1 MSGAHARL
9 PLHGEHGR
17 HERDAGGHDQ
27 GKDHGGSKWWTLVA
41 VCLGTFMLLLDI
53 TIVNVAL
60 PDIQQSLHATFSG
73 LQWVVDAYALSLA
86 ALLLTAGSLADMYG
100 RRLFYVIGL
109 VIFTAASLTCGAAG
123 STLVLQLARALQGV
137 GGAIMFAVSLALL
150 AEAFRGKDRGIAFG
164 VWGAITG
171 LAVAIGPLLG
181 GVLTSGLSWR
191 WIFFVNVPIGVVAV
205 VITMTKVAET
215 RAPHAR
221 RPDWA
226 GFVLF
231 TLALSSLVYALI
243 ESNERSFTDRL
254 VLGCFAAAAVLLV
267 AFLVVEW
274 RGKHPMF
281 DLTLFTLP
289 TFSGG
294 SIAAFGVSASI
305 FAMLL
310 YLVLYLQDILG
321 YSALA
326 TGVRLLV
333 LSGGILAT
341 SAIAGRL
348 SSRVPVRLLIG
359 PGLLIVGVG
368 LLLMRGLD
376 ATSSWTHLVPGLL
389 VSGLGVGM
397 LNPPLASTAVGVVK
411 PDRAG
416 MASGINSTF
425 RQVGIATG
433 IALLGTLF
441 SNTVRPRSWPGCLP
455 CRDCRAGPADRDRGA
470 VRDHQADDRAAARAR
485 QGSRRDDHQG
495 GVRRGTGPHPADRGD
510 HRTCFRSAVPRA
522 DSEQGLCGTAGLRS
536 LIIRRAPRPA
546 RGSADQPGGLRIIAA
561 PGNVQDRSPMTAHAA
576 VAPGAKAAPDLTV
589 QAAAFVGIHG
599 DMVREGVEQ
608 ANVLLGAVADF
619 PVEVPD
625 RHTLEEP
632 AALDVRRAV
641 GQLAGPGPCSGR
653 RQPCTDLVVA
663 GLDFPEERIPSCREH
678 VRGRPEGEVPAR
690 AQQFPGPPVLHRG
703 IDPVPGGGREHQVE
717 GGPASRPPGLEI
729 GLDDLH
735 VTESGEVMPGRRGQL
750 GSDLHAGDPE
760 ATPGK
765 RTGRLAGRAPDLQ
778 EAVTGSEV
786 RPKHQLVVQLFR
798 VVRP

>member
-1 MSGAHARL
+1 VSGAHAGL
-9 PLHGEHGR
+9 PVHGEHGR
-17 HERDAGGHDQ
+17 HERDAGSGHDQ
-27 GKDHGGSKWWTLVA
+27 GQGDVGNKWWTLVA

-60 PDIQQSLHATFSG
+60 PDIQQALHATFSG

-109 VIFTAASLTCGAAG
+109 VIFTGASLMCGAAA
-123 STLVLQLARALQGV
+123 STLMLQLSRALQGV

-181 GVLTSGLSWR
+181 GILTSGLSWR
-191 WIFFVNVPIGVVAV
+191 WIFFVNGPIGVVAV
-205 VITMTKVAET
+205 VIAMTKVAET

-226 GFVLF
+226 GFALF

-267 AFLVVEW
+267 VFVAVEW

-281 DLTLFTLP
+281 DLTLFRLP

-294 SIAAFGVSASI
+294 SIAAFGMSASI
-305 FAMLL
+305 FALIL

-359 PGLLIVGVG
+359 PGLLVVGAG

-376 ATSSWTHLVPGLL
+376 ASSSWTHLVPGLL

-397 LNPPLASTAVGVVK
+397 VNPPLASTAVGVVK
-411 PDRAG
+411 PDRSG

-433 IALLGTLF
+433 IALLGALF
-441 SNTVRPRSWPGCLP
+441 SKQVTAEVLARVPGVPGLSDKGAQIAKAVQSGTVKQTIGQLP
-455 CRDCRAGPADRDRGA
+455 AHVREAVGVITKAAFTTGLDRILLI
-470 VRDHQADDRAAARAR
+470 AA
-485 QGSRRDDHQG
+485 
-495 GVRRGTGPHPADRGD
+495 
-510 HRTCFRSAVPRA
+510 
-522 DSEQGLCGTAGLRS
+522 
-536 LIIRRAPRPA
+536 
-546 RGSADQPGGLRIIAA
+546 IIAFVSGILSLA
-561 PGNVQDRSPMTAHAA
+561 LIRSKDFAVQR
-576 VAPGAKAAPDLTV
+576 
-589 QAAAFVGIHG
+589 
-599 DMVREGVEQ
+599 
-608 ANVLLGAVADF
+608 
-619 PVEVPD
+619 
-625 RHTLEEP
+625 
-632 AALDVRRAV
+632 
-641 GQLAGPGPCSGR
+641 GPG
-653 RQPCTDLVVA
+653 
-663 GLDFPEERIPSCREH
+663 H
-678 VRGRPEGEVPAR
+678 
-690 AQQFPGPPVLHRG
+690 
-703 IDPVPGGGREHQVE
+703 
-717 GGPASRPPGLEI
+717 
-729 GLDDLH
+729 
-735 VTESGEVMPGRRGQL
+735 
-750 GSDLHAGDPE
+750 
-760 ATPGK
+760 
-765 RTGRLAGRAPDLQ
+765 
-778 EAVTGSEV
+778 
-786 RPKHQLVVQLFR
+786 
-798 VVRP
+798 